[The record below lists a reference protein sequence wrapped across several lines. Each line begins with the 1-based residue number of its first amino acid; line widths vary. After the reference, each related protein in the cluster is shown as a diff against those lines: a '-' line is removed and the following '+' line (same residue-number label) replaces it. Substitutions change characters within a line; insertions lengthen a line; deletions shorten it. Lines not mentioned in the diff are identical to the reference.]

1 MIGIR
6 YNDGVL
12 IAADTLV
19 SYGSLA
25 SFRNVDRVFTINDN
39 CILGAGADY
48 ADFQCIKHYIDEKIT
63 EDFCHDDKIEMKP
76 KSLYNWL
83 TRCMY
88 NRRCRMNPWWIDL
101 VVGGIQD
108 GEPFLG
114 HVDVRGRAYE
124 DKVVATG
131 FGKHLAIPLL
141 REYSENPNAVLDYDS
156 AQALVQLLFYAF
168 FISIQM
174 LTTIFVL
181 WFFSRLQL
189 KKCMEVCFYRDCRSY
204 HQYTVAVCTKQG
216 SKVLGPINVDQ
227 NWAFATAIKGYA

>member
-1 MIGIR
+1 M
-6 YNDGVL
+6 
-12 IAADTLV
+12 
-19 SYGSLA
+19 A

-48 ADFQCIKHYIDEKIT
+48 ADFQCIKHYIDDKIT
-63 EDFCHDDKIEMKP
+63 EDFCYDDKIEMKP

-101 VVGGIQD
+101 IVGGMQN

-131 FGKHLAIPLL
+131 YGKHLAIPLL
-141 REYSENPNAVLDYDS
+141 REYSESKNTSLNYEQ
-156 AQALVQLLFYAF
+156 AQALVCILSFILSFILGDLNNQLLFQ
-168 FISIQM
+168 I
-174 LTTIFVL
+174 
-181 WFFSRLQL
+181 
-189 KKCMEVCFYRDCRSY
+189 KKCMEVLFYRDCRAY
-204 HQYTVAVCTKQG
+204 NQYKVAVCTKEG

-227 NWAFATAIKGYA
+227 NWEFAKTIKGYA

>member
-1 MIGIR
+1 MTKHFVCIFDRYPIATGSSVVGIK
-6 YNDGVL
+6 YDEGVL

-25 SFRNVDRVFTINDN
+25 SFRNVDRVFTINDS

-63 EDFCHDDKIEMKP
+63 EDFCYDDKIEMKP

-101 VVGGIQD
+101 VVGGVQD
-108 GEPFLG
+108 GVPFLG

-124 DKVVATG
+124 DKAVATG
-131 FGKHLAIPLL
+131 FGKHLAVPLL
-141 REYSENPNAVLDYDS
+141 REYTEKPDAVLDYDG
-156 AQALVQLLFYAF
+156 AQALVGILM
-168 FISIQM
+168 II
-174 LTTIFVL
+174 
-181 WFFSRLQL
+181 R
-189 KKCMEVCFYRDCRSY
+189 
-204 HQYTVAVCTKQG
+204 
-216 SKVLGPINVDQ
+216 
-227 NWAFATAIKGYA
+227 

>member
-1 MIGIR
+1 M
-6 YNDGVL
+6 L

-25 SFRNVDRVFTINDN
+25 SFRDVDRVFTINDN

-63 EDFCHDDKIEMKP
+63 EDFCYDDKIEMKP

-101 VVGGIQD
+101 VVGGVQD
-108 GEPFLG
+108 GVPFLG

-141 REYSENPNAVLDYDS
+141 REYSENPNAKLDYDA
-156 AQALVQLLFYAF
+156 AQALV
-168 FISIQM
+168 SIHGFDSI
-174 LTTIFVL
+174 LCVTCIDF
-181 WFFSRLQL
+181 
-189 KKCMEVCFYRDCRSY
+189 
-204 HQYTVAVCTKQG
+204 
-216 SKVLGPINVDQ
+216 
-227 NWAFATAIKGYA
+227 

>member
-1 MIGIR
+1 MIGIK
-6 YNDGVL
+6 YNEGVL

-25 SFRNVDRVFTINDN
+25 SFRNVDRVFNINDN
-39 CILGAGADY
+39 CILGAGADF
-48 ADFQCIKHYIDEKIT
+48 ADFQCIKHYIDDKIT
-63 EDFCHDDKIEMKP
+63 EDFCYDDKIEMKP
-76 KSLYNWL
+76 RSLYNWL

-101 VVGGIQD
+101 VVGGMQD

-141 REYSENPNAVLDYDS
+141 REYSENPNAVLDYDA
-156 AQALVQLLFYAF
+156 AQTLVCILVCIHFKF
-168 FISIQM
+168 ESN
-174 LTTIFVL
+174 
-181 WFFSRLQL
+181 WFFSLSKQL

-204 HQYTVAVCTKQG
+204 HQYKVAVSTKQG
-216 SKVLGPINVDQ
+216 SKVIGPINVDQ
-227 NWAFATAIKGYA
+227 NWEFAKTIKGYA

>member
-1 MIGIR
+1 MTVHKRNILTSNNKKCICIICGRYPIATGSSVVGIK
-6 YNDGVL
+6 YDEGVL

-25 SFRNVDRVFTINDN
+25 SFRDVDRVFTINDN

-63 EDFCHDDKIEMKP
+63 EDFCYDDKIEMKP

-101 VVGGIQD
+101 VVGGVQD
-108 GEPFLG
+108 GVPFLG

-141 REYSENPNAVLDYDS
+141 REYSENPNATLDYDA
-156 AQALVQLLFYAF
+156 AQALVSIHGFD
-168 FISIQM
+168 FIHCVTCID
-174 LTTIFVL
+174 F
-181 WFFSRLQL
+181 
-189 KKCMEVCFYRDCRSY
+189 
-204 HQYTVAVCTKQG
+204 
-216 SKVLGPINVDQ
+216 
-227 NWAFATAIKGYA
+227 